1 MSSDEEGGSER
12 GASRRRR
19 SRSSGRAGR
28 NLPVAIAVS
37 LLLAGLIIASLY
49 TVKVAFMGLLAM
61 AIGIAVAELVRSL
74 AGGDMRVPAVPV
86 GIGTLAML
94 LAAYLRGPQALVMV
108 LALTALAIFVW
119 RMPDGGEG
127 YVRDV
132 SAGVFV
138 AVYVPFLAGFAALLL
153 APTDGAHRVLTFIVV
168 TACSDI
174 GGYATGVLVG
184 RHLMAPAVSPKKTW
198 EGLAGSAIACAGGG
212 AALVHWLLGGAAWQG
227 AVLGAAVLASATLG
241 DLGESMIKRDLG
253 IKDMGRLLPGH
264 GGMMDRLDSLL
275 PSAPVAWLLL
285 TIFVP
290 PT

>member
-1 MSSDEEGGSER
+1 MNPDEAGGSER
-12 GASRRRR
+12 SASRRGR

-28 NLPVAIAVS
+28 NLPVAIGVS
-37 LLLAGLIIASLY
+37 LVLAGLIIGSLY
-49 TVKVAFMGLLAM
+49 TVKVAFIGLLVA
-61 AIGIAVAELVRSL
+61 AIGIAVVELVRSL
-74 AGGDMRVPAVPV
+74 AGGGIRIPSVPV

-94 LAAYLRGPQALVMV
+94 LGAYLRGPQALVIV
-108 LALTALAIFVW
+108 LALTTLAILVW
-119 RMPDGGEG
+119 RMPEGGDG
-127 YVRDV
+127 YLRDV

-153 APTDGAHRVLTFIVV
+153 APADGADRVLTFIVV

-174 GGYATGVLVG
+174 GGYASGVLFG

-198 EGLAGSAIACAGGG
+198 EGFAGSAVACAGGG
-212 AALVHWLLGGAAWQG
+212 AALVYVLLDGAAWQG
-227 AVLGAAVLASATLG
+227 AVLGAAVLASAILG

-253 IKDMGRLLPGH
+253 VKDMGTLLPGH

-285 TIFVP
+285 TVFVP